1 MTGEAIRIE
10 EFAFNSHTPDIART
24 EEKCSDWPVV
34 YLIHG
39 SLDKKPCPLY
49 IGETSNFIG
58 RVKQHLADEEKCNL
72 YSGIKV
78 VINNR
83 YNKSAILDVEQTLIR
98 LFKCDR
104 KFAVKNKNL
113 GQSAHHDYYQ
123 RFSYVEEME
132 TLWTHI
138 HLSRKSFLDITSSDK
153 YKFSPYTALTVEQR
167 DVCFKAIESILD
179 ALAKGKKRVQL
190 ISGAAGT
197 GKTIVATKILSLL
210 LETNAQPMNLARD
223 EEDLDADESYC
234 LKIQRK
240 LLEFVHKRK
249 RPIRLGYV
257 VAMTSLRKTLQ
268 DVFKTTLKEELKQAS
283 TSAGK
288 IVIGTVDVAKAT
300 EPFDLLIVDEA
311 HRLPR
316 YRNISWRGEY
326 KKSSELLGLNPE
338 TSTTLDWI
346 MKQSRCQILFYDATQ
361 TVRPADVPDADF
373 QKKIAPFISPEFPRL
388 ELTTQMRCEGGAS
401 FIEYLNQIFQGT
413 AKKKS
418 FEDYEFRLYEHF
430 TPLYEEI
437 QSLSSDPKG
446 NGYSRIVAGFAWPW
460 EAKKE
465 SSICDIEIEGKKYH
479 WNTTQ
484 TGWITSKNAA
494 REIGCVHTTQGFDL
508 AYVGVIIGPDLRY
521 DRKNKRIVVDRD
533 HVFDANMKN
542 GIAKDEAG
550 DEELRSFVLNS
561 YKVLLTRG
569 VRGCFV
575 YVVDKNLR
583 EYLRQFIDP
592 PLAETE

>member
-1 MTGEAIRIE
+1 
-10 EFAFNSHTPDIART
+10 
-24 EEKCSDWPVV
+24 
-34 YLIHG
+34 
-39 SLDKKPCPLY
+39 
-49 IGETSNFIG
+49 
-58 RVKQHLADEEKCNL
+58 
-72 YSGIKV
+72 
-78 VINNR
+78 
-83 YNKSAILDVEQTLIR
+83 
-98 LFKCDR
+98 
-104 KFAVKNKNL
+104 
-113 GQSAHHDYYQ
+113 
-123 RFSYVEEME
+123 
-132 TLWTHI
+132 
-138 HLSRKSFLDITSSDK
+138 
-153 YKFSPYTALTVEQR
+153 
-167 DVCFKAIESILD
+167 
-179 ALAKGKKRVQL
+179 
-190 ISGAAGT
+190 
-197 GKTIVATKILSLL
+197 
-210 LETNAQPMNLARD
+210 
-223 EEDLDADESYC
+223 
-234 LKIQRK
+234 
-240 LLEFVHKRK
+240 
-249 RPIRLGYV
+249 
-257 VAMTSLRKTLQ
+257 
-268 DVFKTTLKEELKQAS
+268 
-283 TSAGK
+283 
-288 IVIGTVDVAKAT
+288 
-300 EPFDLLIVDEA
+300 
-311 HRLPR
+311 
-316 YRNISWRGEY
+316 
-326 KKSSELLGLNPE
+326 
-338 TSTTLDWI
+338 
-346 MKQSRCQILFYDATQ
+346 MKQSRCQILFYDAAQ

-460 EAKKE
+460 EAKKK
-465 SSICDIEIEGKKYH
+465 SSVCDIEIEGKKYH

-592 PLAETE
+592 PLAEKD

>member
-1 MTGEAIRIE
+1 M
-10 EFAFNSHTPDIART
+10 
-24 EEKCSDWPVV
+24 
-34 YLIHG
+34 
-39 SLDKKPCPLY
+39 
-49 IGETSNFIG
+49 
-58 RVKQHLADEEKCNL
+58 
-72 YSGIKV
+72 
-78 VINNR
+78 
-83 YNKSAILDVEQTLIR
+83 DVEQTLIR
-98 LFKCDR
+98 LFKCDPS
-104 KFAVKNKNL
+104 FAVKNKNL
-113 GQSAHHDYYQ
+113 GQSAQHDYYQ

-132 TLWTHI
+132 ALWSRI
-138 HLSRKSFLDITSSDK
+138 NLSRQSFLDITSSDK
-153 YKFSPYTALTVEQR
+153 YKFSPYTALTVEQC
-167 DVCFKAIESILD
+167 DVCFQAIESILD
-179 ALAKGKKRVQL
+179 ALEKGKKRVQL

-210 LETNAQPMNLARD
+210 LEANFAHMDTTCDEKNPDEKNLD
-223 EEDLDADESYC
+223 TDESYS
-234 LKIQRK
+234 LKIQRI
-240 LLEFVHKRK
+240 LLKFVKKRK

-283 TSAGK
+283 TSASQ

-316 YRNISWRGEY
+316 YRNISWCGEY
-326 KKSSELLGLNPE
+326 KKCSERLGLDLKT
-338 TSTTLDWI
+338 TSTLDWI
-346 MKQSRCQILFYDATQ
+346 LSQSQCQILFYDAAQ
-361 TVRPADVPDADF
+361 TVRPADVPDEDF
-373 QKKIAPFISPEFPRL
+373 QRKIASRMSQSFPPL
-388 ELTTQMRCEGGAS
+388 ALTTQMRCQGGAS
-401 FIEYLNQIFQGT
+401 FIDYLNQIFQGT
-413 AKKKS
+413 AKKKR
-418 FEDYEFRLYEHF
+418 FRDYDFRLYEHF

-460 EAKKE
+460 KAKKN
-465 SSICDIEIEGKKYH
+465 SSICDIEIDGKKYH

-484 TGWITSKNAA
+484 AGWITSKNAA

-521 DRKNKRIVVDRD
+521 DKKNKRIIVDRA

-542 GIAKDEAG
+542 GIDKDAAG

-583 EYLRQFIDP
+583 EYLKQFIDP
-592 PLAETE
+592 PLAEMD